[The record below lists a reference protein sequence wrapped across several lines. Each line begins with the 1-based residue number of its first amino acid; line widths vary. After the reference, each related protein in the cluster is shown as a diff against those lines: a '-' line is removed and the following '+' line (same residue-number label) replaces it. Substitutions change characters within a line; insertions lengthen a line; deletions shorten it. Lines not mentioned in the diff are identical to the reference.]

1 MDIRED
7 KEYQYDFKDKDVS
20 VFKTR
25 KGLNE
30 DIIKEISRHKGEPS
44 WMLEYRLK
52 SYREFINKPLPNFGP
67 DLSEINFDDFTY
79 FIKPSDKVS
88 NNWDEVPETIKD
100 TFNKLGIQ
108 EAEQKFLSGV
118 STQYESEVVYHS
130 MLKEVEEKGI
140 IFLDTDSALKQYPEL
155 FKKYFGTVVPYTDNK
170 FAALNGAVWSGG
182 SFIYVPKNTKLDKPL
197 QSYFR
202 INSKEMGQFER
213 TLIIVDEGSEV
224 HYVEGCSA
232 PIYSKDSLHA
242 ATVEIIVGKN
252 AKCRYST
259 IQNWSTNI
267 INLVTKR
274 AVVLENGLMEW
285 IDGNIGSHINMKYP
299 ACVLK
304 ERQAKGVCISIAVAS
319 EGQIQDAGAKMI
331 HLAPNTSST
340 IISKSIGKKGGSVD
354 YRGLVK
360 ITKDAINSR
369 SKVECDTLLIDNIS
383 TSDTIPTNIVSNNS
397 SIIEHE
403 ASVSKISEEE
413 LFYLM
418 SRGLDKTKASQMIVM
433 GFIEPFAKELPMEY
447 AVELNN
453 LIKLEMEG
461 SIG

>member
-7 KEYQYDFKDKDVS
+7 SVYKYDFKDEDVS

-25 KGLNE
+25 KGLDE
-30 DIIKEISRHKGEPS
+30 EVIKEISKHKGEPD

-52 SYREFINKPLPNFGP
+52 SYREFINKPLPSFGP
-67 DLSEINFDDFTY
+67 DLTQIDFDDFTY
-79 FIKPSDKVS
+79 FIKSSDKVS
-88 NNWDEVPETIKD
+88 NSWDEVPETIKD
-100 TFNKLGIQ
+100 TFNKLGIR

-130 MLKEVEEKGI
+130 MLEEVEEKGI
-140 IFLDTDSALKQYPEL
+140 IFLDTDSALKKYPEL

-285 IDGNIGSHINMKYP
+285 IHINMRTYITINP
-299 ACVLK
+299 FH
-304 ERQAKGVCISIAVAS
+304 QSI
-319 EGQIQDAGAKMI
+319 
-331 HLAPNTSST
+331 
-340 IISKSIGKKGGSVD
+340 
-354 YRGLVK
+354 
-360 ITKDAINSR
+360 
-369 SKVECDTLLIDNIS
+369 
-383 TSDTIPTNIVSNNS
+383 
-397 SIIEHE
+397 
-403 ASVSKISEEE
+403 
-413 LFYLM
+413 F
-418 SRGLDKTKASQMIVM
+418 
-433 GFIEPFAKELPMEY
+433 
-447 AVELNN
+447 
-453 LIKLEMEG
+453 
-461 SIG
+461 